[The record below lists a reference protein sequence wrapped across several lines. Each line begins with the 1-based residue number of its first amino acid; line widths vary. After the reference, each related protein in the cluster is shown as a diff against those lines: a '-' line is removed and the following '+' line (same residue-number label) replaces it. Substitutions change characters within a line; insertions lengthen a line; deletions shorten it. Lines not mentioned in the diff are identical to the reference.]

1 MKAILKIIA
10 LCGIIVLTA
19 FSCEKNSDES
29 DKDDYMSGRI
39 IKITCGGTVVQFID
53 TSQTI
58 GETWNN
64 YFVTPIV
71 NYSNCVLVG
80 NLSSGECSE
89 EDTLYFNYRK
99 VDSFTIGGPW
109 CDIGGLPKTKI
120 EITDLF
126 NSKNFINEK

>member
-1 MKAILKIIA
+1 MKTILKILFI
-10 LCGIIVLTA
+10 CGIIVLTA

-29 DKDDYMSGRI
+29 DKDDYLSGRI

-58 GETWNN
+58 G
-64 YFVTPIV
+64 IV

-80 NLSSGECSE
+80 TLSSGECSE
-89 EDTLYFNYRK
+89 GDTLYFNYRK

-126 NSKNFINEK
+126 NSKYFINEN